1 MRRAHVPG
9 PALQLSGELPG
20 RRKTQAT
27 AWGASMPGACRQ
39 TRFRSRLGVCRLGAP
54 EPPFLPTACVVVRSE
69 CVVFRVSQCL
79 QLSVFVSSPS
89 PPLPPPLS
97 LTVQRSWQ
105 RLPSTVPFQALAPTA
120 VLLGHVGFPSSYAIS
135 PSADLMPTTV
145 FAREACLIWRGDRE
159 PPRVQRLKQWFASS
173 LRQHPLSQPRP
184 PVWAGCCAT
193 CWG

>member
-1 MRRAHVPG
+1 M
-9 PALQLSGELPG
+9 
-20 RRKTQAT
+20 QAT
-27 AWGASMPGACRQ
+27 AWGASMPWACRQ
-39 TRFRSRLGVCRLGAP
+39 TRFRSRLGVRRLGTP
-54 EPPFLPTACVVVRSE
+54 EPPFLPTACVVVRIQ

-79 QLSVFVSSPS
+79 QLGVFVSSPCLS
-89 PPLPPPLS
+89 HSPPLS
-97 LTVQRSWQ
+97 LTVQRSGQ

-120 VLLGHVGFPSSYAIS
+120 VLSGHVGFPSSYAIS

-145 FAREACLIWRGDRE
+145 FAREAFLIWRGGQE

-193 CWG
+193 CCG